1 MLTFATQ
8 PGGWWPIGQKK
19 KKKKKKI
26 CKTSYVKKWE
36 VFYCMPMEVKEDAQE
51 QSVMVAGLPGWRFL
65 WQLSQIWHILKW
77 VAVKKITGHFS
88 LKCQQE
94 ILLPTEFKIC
104 RIWESWHKKANLAT
118 LDGSLKQKW
127 NSLEDYLK
135 IDYGILGYP
144 PTPLRVLLW
153 YLRLRPHDRTLFGV
167 TSEAEK
173 RRAK

>member
-1 MLTFATQ
+1 MAN
-8 PGGWWPIGQKK
+8 WPKK
-19 KKKKKKI
+19 KKKM

-36 VFYCMPMEVKEDAQE
+36 VFYCIPMEVKEDARE
-51 QSVMVAGLPGWRFL
+51 QNVTVAGLPGWRFL
-65 WQLSQIWHILKW
+65 CQLSQIWHILKW
-77 VAVKKITGHFS
+77 LAVKKS
-88 LKCQQE
+88 LGISAYSANKRFYCQPNSKYAKFE
-94 ILLPTEFKIC
+94 KVGI
-104 RIWESWHKKANLAT
+104 KKANLAT

-135 IDYGILGYP
+135 IAYGILGYP

-153 YLRLRPHDRTLFGV
+153 YLRLRPHNRTLFSV